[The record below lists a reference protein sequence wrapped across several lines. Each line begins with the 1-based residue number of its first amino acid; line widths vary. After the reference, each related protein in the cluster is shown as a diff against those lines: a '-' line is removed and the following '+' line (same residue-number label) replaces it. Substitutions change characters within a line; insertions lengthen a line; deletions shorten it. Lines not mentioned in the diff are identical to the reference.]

1 MAPGG
6 AVGGSAPGPR
16 SRALFER
23 AQGVLPGG
31 VNSPVR
37 AFGGVGGTPIV
48 FERGEGAWLVDVDGN
63 RYVDHVMSW
72 GALIAGH
79 AHPAVVAAVT
89 EALERGT
96 SFGAPCPAEVELAEA
111 IRAAMPSLERV
122 RMVSSGTEAVMS
134 ALRLARA
141 HTGRERVV
149 KFRGCYHGHADSML
163 VRAGSGV
170 ATLGLPD
177 SPGVTRGAVA
187 DTLVAEY
194 NDLDSV
200 AGLLR
205 AAPDDVAAVIVEPV
219 AGNMGLVL
227 PREGFLEGL
236 RTLCD
241 EVGALL
247 IFDEVMTGFR
257 VGPGGAQ
264 GRYGVTP
271 DLTTLGK
278 VIGGGLPVGAFGGRA
293 NILDAL
299 APVGPVYQA
308 GTLSGNPLAMAA
320 GLATL
325 ACLDAPAWDRLGA
338 AAAEV
343 VRVLRE
349 EAASAGVPL
358 QAEAVGGMFGF
369 FFSERPVEDWNG
381 AAASDRERFAK
392 FFHAMLLGGA
402 YLAPSA
408 FEAGFVS
415 TVHGP
420 AEVERFAAA
429 TRKAMTAI
437 R

>member
-6 AVGGSAPGPR
+6 AVGGSAPGPG

-23 AQGVLPGG
+23 ALGVLPGG

-37 AFGGVGGTPIV
+37 AFGGVGGTPVV

-79 AHPAVVAAVT
+79 AHPDVVAAVS
-89 EALERGT
+89 EALRRGT
-96 SFGAPCPAEVELAEA
+96 SFGAPCPGEVELAES

-200 AGLLR
+200 ADLLS
-205 AAPDDVAAVIVEPV
+205 ASPDEIAAVIVEPV
-219 AGNMGLVL
+219 AGNMGLVM

-236 RTLCD
+236 RTLTE
-241 EVGALL
+241 EVGSLL

-264 GRYGVTP
+264 GRFGVTP

-293 NILDAL
+293 EVLEAL
-299 APVGPVYQA
+299 APIGPVYQA

-325 ACLDAPAWDRLGA
+325 RQLDAEAWRKLESS
-338 AAAEV
+338 AEEIV
-343 VRVLRE
+343 HILRE

-358 QAEAVGGMFGF
+358 QAEVVGGMFGF
-369 FFSERPVEDWNG
+369 FFAERPVQDWTG

-392 FFHAMLLGGA
+392 FFHAMLSGGV

-415 TVHGP
+415 TVHD
-420 AEVERFAAA
+420 ADELERFRVA
-429 TRKAMTAI
+429 TRTAMSAI